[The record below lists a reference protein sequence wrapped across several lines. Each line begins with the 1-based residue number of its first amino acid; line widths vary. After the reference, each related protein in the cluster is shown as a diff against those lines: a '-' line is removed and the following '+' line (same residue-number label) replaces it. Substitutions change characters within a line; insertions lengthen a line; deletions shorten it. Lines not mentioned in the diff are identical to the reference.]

1 MKPLMILLKRE
12 WLEWQRVVIGT
23 ILVIT
28 FLNLLML
35 LSVARGSSWFHETLE
50 RDGHINMED
59 IQINDEYLGDI
70 DIRMDGN
77 DVEIYIEGEEEAQ
90 NINQELE
97 KASRPIA
104 FGLRLGMQG
113 IFIFVLF
120 LSLFYFSDAVYKER
134 ADNSTLFYRS
144 LPVSDH
150 YLLGSKIA
158 AGLIGVMGLT
168 LFLSLEYLLFIRMA
182 VMIWG
187 EPLNTMAAA
196 VFEQI
201 SYVGLIWDWTSYL
214 IYAAIRMAPLA
225 LFLMLVGTF
234 VKGRP
239 LLIGIGSPILLA
251 ISWSII
257 FKSAAL
263 FKTIGKFFWG
273 FNLALIDQW
282 GIKDYGFD
290 GDAAMQYGNPWD
302 YIFNLDTLIAIMAS
316 GLLYYG
322 LWLIYKKNIATG

>member
-1 MKPLMILLKRE
+1 MKPMMILLKRE
-12 WLEWQRVVIGT
+12 WLEWQRVIIGT
-23 ILVIT
+23 VLVIT

-50 RDGHINMED
+50 REGHINMED
-59 IQINDEYLGDI
+59 IQINDEEIGDI

-77 DVEIYIEGEEEAQ
+77 NLEVYIEGEKSSESVDKM
-90 NINQELE
+90 LE
-97 KASRPIA
+97 KAAKPVA

-113 IFIFVLF
+113 TFVFVLF

-150 YLLGSKIA
+150 LLLGSKII
-158 AGLIGVMGLT
+158 AGLTGVIGIT
-168 LFLSLEYLLFIRMA
+168 FFLSIEYLLFMRLAIA
-182 VMIWG
+182 VWG
-187 EPLNTMAAA
+187 EPINTMIAA
-196 VFEQI
+196 VFSQI
-201 SYVGLIWDWTSYL
+201 SYVGMIWDWLSYL

-225 LFLMLVGTF
+225 LFLMLVGAY

-239 LLIGIGSPILLA
+239 LLIGIGGPILVA
-251 ISWSII
+251 ISWSIV

-263 FKTIGKFFWG
+263 FKIIGKFFWG
-273 FNLALIDQW
+273 FNLAVIEPWIDMINGQ
-282 GIKDYGFD
+282 GSGLEYV
-290 GDAAMQYGNPWD
+290 NPWD
-302 YIFNLDTLIAIMAS
+302 YIFNLDTLVAIVVS

-322 LWLIYKKNIATG
+322 LWLIYRKNIPTG